1 MDGDDQTRRRFLA
14 ASVAAAA
21 GMGTGLGA
29 GLQQEVFG
37 QALAP
42 TPECRDADEPTPRQT
57 EGPFYKPRSPQR
69 ADLREPGLSGP
80 DVELAGRVLTRACKP
95 VPGALVDLWHC
106 DGNGDYDQR
115 GDRCRGHLFADGSG
129 GYLFRTIRPVLYP
142 GRTRHFHV
150 KVQAPRGRIL
160 TTQLYFPDEPQ
171 NARDGLFR
179 RDLLMRVSAAGSGYA
194 ARFDFVLD
202 IA

>member
-1 MDGDDQTRRRFLA
+1 MNGDEQTRRRFLTT
-14 ASVAAAA
+14 AAAA
-21 GMGTGLGA
+21 GMSVGFPDG
-29 GLQQEVFG
+29 VFG
-37 QALAP
+37 QTLTP
-42 TPECRDADEPTPRQT
+42 TPECPDADQPTPRQT
-57 EGPFYKPRSPQR
+57 EGPFYKPRSPLR
-69 ADLREPGLSGP
+69 ADLRAPGMKGP
-80 DVELAGRVLTRACKP
+80 GVELAGRVLTRSCKP

-106 DGNGDYDQR
+106 DDNGDYDAR
-115 GDRCRGHLFADGSG
+115 GDRCRGHLFADAG
-129 GYLFRTIRPVLYP
+129 GGFRFRTIRPALYP

-179 RDLLMRVSAAGSGYA
+179 RELLMRVAAAGTDYA
-194 ARFDFVLD
+194 AGFDFVLD